1 MKILLTQNS
10 TTQAL
15 NHEARIKR
23 KRAQSGTKN
32 TKLARIKRK
41 RAQNGTKN
49 IKMVTKKF

>member
-1 MKILLTQNS
+1 MKIRFTQNS

-15 NHEARIKR
+15 NHEARIKQ

-32 TKLARIKRK
+32 IKRARINRK
-41 RAQNGTKN
+41 HAQNGTKN